1 MFSVVRN
8 IFQKMPVIK
17 ISKKVDFPSNLTP
30 ADIIADIEASEPN
43 DPLFEKSA
51 ELFETEAHNK
61 KTEDFQKLCKVIDE
75 EGFRSAFDF
84 MWMCLKKTPT
94 SNENLVE
101 ANHVNSIY
109 DETKEIIEKLIADR
123 EDTQNKT

>member
-1 MFSVVRN
+1 MDRLKDF

-17 ISKKVDFPSNLTP
+17 ISKKVVFPSNLTP

-51 ELFETEAHNK
+51 EIFETEAHNK

-75 EGFRSAFDF
+75 EGFHRDCYF
-84 MWMCLKKTPT
+84 
-94 SNENLVE
+94 
-101 ANHVNSIY
+101 I
-109 DETKEIIEKLIADR
+109 
-123 EDTQNKT
+123 

>member
-1 MFSVVRN
+1 
-8 IFQKMPVIK
+8 MPVIK

-51 ELFETEAHNK
+51 EIFETEAHNK

-75 EGFRSAFDF
+75 
-84 MWMCLKKTPT
+84 
-94 SNENLVE
+94 
-101 ANHVNSIY
+101 ANHVNRIY

-123 EDTQNKT
+123 EDTKNKS